1 MSKLRPQPNNV
12 RQGQTVHIVVIDH
25 GRQMPLKD
33 SFVQTH
39 FVSSQKSSPKV
50 NAEGIPVSIPVNF
63 LKHYLN
69 TEGNRF
75 VFFTKNQAEKALKR
89 HLSKIRSEMWIDEQQ
104 AILELYDF
112 KIGDS
117 FDWYSSYITITDI
130 LFTGSGVFVHYDI
143 EGVQD
148 SQPLIEFTHM
158 LKNNSLDIHKVEKQ
172 CH

>member
-1 MSKLRPQPNNV
+1 MSKLRPKSNNV

-50 NAEGIPVSIPVNF
+50 NEQGIPVSIPVNF

-69 TEGNRF
+69 AEGNRY
-75 VFFTKNQAEKALKR
+75 VFFTRNQAKKALER

-112 KIGDS
+112 KVEDTFQS
-117 FDWYSSYITITDI
+117 PDEYYYTVITNIR
-130 LFTGSGVFVHYDI
+130 FTGSGVMVDYHQNGYAHTD
-143 EGVQD
+143 G
-148 SQPLIEFTHM
+148 LIEFTTM
-158 LKNNSLDIHKVEKQ
+158 LKKTEQIEGAKK